1 MVAISNPIISE
12 ISIVPI
18 KPKFGHIAFASF
30 VLLECFFVGSVAVYR
45 RPYGGI
51 RLVFPRKKN
60 IDLCHPIRQDL
71 YEILEKAIF
80 DEMVKYEFI

>member
-1 MVAISNPIISE
+1 MEQKTQIISE

-30 VLLECFFVGSVAVYR
+30 VLLECFYINSVAVYS

-60 IDLCHPIRQDL
+60 VDICHPIRHDL
-71 YEILEKAIF
+71 GQILEDAVYE
-80 DEMVKYEFI
+80 EMLKYELI